1 MLLLIPP
8 LILVL
13 ILILILIRILILILI
28 GILVL
33 TLVRNPS
40 ALKIC
45 LKLRKSV
52 KVARKWGPPGGP
64 CSFAK

>member
-52 KVARKWGPPGGP
+52 KRV
-64 CSFAK
+64 